1 MKPTLLPF
9 IATVLFCACA
19 TTSSPTNVRQAEVRD
34 VNRTEAIASARQDAS
49 RTYGNGPAELLNV
62 QYANGY
68 WVVDLLASNGATLH
82 YAISARDG
90 TIRERAM
97 MQ

>member
-1 MKPTLLPF
+1 MKPTLLALVCSA
-9 IATVLFCACA
+9 ILCACA
-19 TTSSPTNVRQAEVRD
+19 TTSAPSEVRAAEPRD
-34 VNRTEAIASARQDAS
+34 LNRSEAIASVRQDAS
-49 RTYGNGPAELLNV
+49 RTYGSGSGTLINAH
-62 QYANGY
+62 YANGY
-68 WVVDLLASNGATLH
+68 WVVELLASNGATLH

>member
-1 MKPTLLPF
+1 MKPALLPLYLS
-9 IATVLFCACA
+9 VLVCACA
-19 TTSSPTNVRQAEVRD
+19 TTSSANDVRQAEVRD
-34 VNRTEAIASARQDAS
+34 LSRTEAIASARQDAS
-49 RTYGNGPAELLNV
+49 RTYGNGSGALINA

-68 WVVDLLASNGATLH
+68 WVVELVASNGATLH

-90 TIRERAM
+90 SIRERAM